1 MKVNAGMMHW
11 SRRRSR
17 VRVDGPGVKPVC
29 RLRALPDA

>member
-1 MKVNAGMMHW
+1 MKLIAGMMH
-11 SRRRSR
+11 RARQCSR